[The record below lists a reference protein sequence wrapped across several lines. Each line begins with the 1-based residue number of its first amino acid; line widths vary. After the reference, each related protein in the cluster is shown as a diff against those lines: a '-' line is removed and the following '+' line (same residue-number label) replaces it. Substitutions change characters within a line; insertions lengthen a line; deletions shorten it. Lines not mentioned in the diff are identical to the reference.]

1 MVDAELL
8 VSLLIYAAVGL
19 VPVVLNYR
27 FSKKVSKPEPS
38 LGEARAEA
46 QKPSTVIVVVPA
58 ETLGEKKLGE
68 LISEV
73 GLDPLAPAGV
83 RRDEAAAE
91 A

>member
-1 MVDAELL
+1 MADAELL

-38 LGEARAEA
+38 LGEARVEA
-46 QKPSTVIVVVPA
+46 QKPPAVVVVVPA
-58 ETLGEKKLGE
+58 EALGEKRLGE
-68 LISEV
+68 LISGA
-73 GLDPLAPAGV
+73 GLNPLTPPGV